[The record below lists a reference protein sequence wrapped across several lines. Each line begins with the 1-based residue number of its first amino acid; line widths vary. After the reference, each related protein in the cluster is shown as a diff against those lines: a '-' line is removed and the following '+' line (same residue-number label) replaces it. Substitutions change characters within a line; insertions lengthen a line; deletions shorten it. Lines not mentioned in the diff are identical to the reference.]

1 MLGGGGLGGG
11 GGDGGGGA
19 HTMAARRLGGP
30 EPGSAWAI
38 GFGDDSD
45 DRSEFAGEVAVEH
58 TAEPLCQPKNT
69 PAGKQQDREPTDKEN
84 EVAKGAHTGHL
95 DGQEHNSKQQP
106 LRPWLCPTWLH
117 PT

>member
-45 DRSEFAGEVAVEH
+45 DRSEFAGEVAV
-58 TAEPLCQPKNT
+58 A
-69 PAGKQQDREPTDKEN
+69 
-84 EVAKGAHTGHL
+84 
-95 DGQEHNSKQQP
+95 
-106 LRPWLCPTWLH
+106 
-117 PT
+117 

>member
-1 MLGGGGLGGG
+1 
-11 GGDGGGGA
+11 
-19 HTMAARRLGGP
+19 MAARRLGGP

-45 DRSEFAGEVAVEH
+45 DRSEFAGEVAVAWPAALATRAVEH

-69 PAGKQQDREPTDKEN
+69 PACKQQDREPTDKEN

-95 DGQEHNSKQQP
+95 AGQEHDSKQQP